1 MNTFLFLLTEAS
13 VAMALFYLVYWFF
26 LRKETC
32 FRANRFYL
40 TGALIL
46 SVLLPLFP
54 LRYTIWVAPGEPSVF
69 EALSEAFHLIRPVAE
84 QPGHPES
91 ETASVPWWLLVYLA
105 GALFLLGRLFFQ
117 TLVLV
122 RMILGSGAE
131 AQGRPAEGKSGLVE
145 NSRYPVPFS
154 FFRYIFINPAIQSG
168 SDLNDIIAHEEVHIR
183 EHHWIDL
190 VIAEIVTALFWF
202 NPFVW
207 WFGRSIRQNHEYLAD
222 EGVLAQGRSLGRY
235 QALLINQLLGVQVV
249 GVTNHLNFSL
259 NETRLKMM
267 KKNKKSKFR
276 AIRLAWALPIVAA
289 LLVAFAEPVYRQM
302 PESNSDPELLLVSGL
317 QGDRKISG
325 VVYAP
330 GGNPL
335 PGAAV
340 VLAGTSTG
348 TITDVNGRF
357 SLQVPSGTGN
367 VLHISFVGYETAQIR
382 TDGPDKEL
390 NVTVNMKEGVFHIDP
405 DKHFVTPPP
414 PPPPP
419 VPSGVK
425 APGTGEDEVFVIVE
439 QMPQYPGG
447 FGKLGQYVD
456 KRVKELKE
464 KAFFDGKDLKGNALI
479 GFTVA
484 ADGKVSGIKV
494 LESDNQAVATAA
506 VELARGMAVWT
517 PGMQRGK
524 AVPANFTLPVRF

>member
-1 MNTFLFLLTEAS
+1 MNTFLFMLTEAS

-40 TGALIL
+40 TGALLL
-46 SVLLPLFP
+46 SVILPLFP
-54 LRYTIWVAPGEPSVF
+54 LRYTVWVVPGEPTVF
-69 EALSEAFHLIRPVAE
+69 EAMSEAFHQIRPVAG
-84 QPGHPES
+84 QQGHTVS
-91 ETASVPWWLLVYLA
+91 GTASVQWWLMVYLA
-105 GALFLLGRLFFQ
+105 GTFFLLGRLFLQ
-117 TLVLV
+117 TLILV
-122 RMILGSGAE
+122 RMILGSVE
-131 AQGRPAEGKSGLVE
+131 ESQSRSGKSGLVE
-145 NSRYPVPFS
+145 NSRYAVPFS
-154 FFRYIFINPAIQSG
+154 FFRYIFINPAVQSG

-190 VIAEIVTALFWF
+190 VIAEILTAVFWF

-222 EGVLAQGRSLGRY
+222 EGVLAQGRNLGRY

-249 GVTNHLNFSL
+249 GITNHLNFSL

-267 KKNKKSKFR
+267 TKNKESKFR
-276 AIRLAWALPIVAA
+276 AIRLAWALPVVAA
-289 LLVAFAEPVYRQM
+289 LLVAFAEPVYQQL
-302 PESNSDPELLLVSGL
+302 PANNSDLESLPVTGL
-317 QGDRKISG
+317 QGEQKISG
-325 VVYAP
+325 IVYAP
-330 GGNPL
+330 DGKPL
-335 PGAAV
+335 HGAAV
-340 VLAGTSTG
+340 VLGGTTTG
-348 TITDVNGRF
+348 TMTDVDGRF
-357 SLQVPSGTGN
+357 SLQVPIRTGN
-367 VLHISFVGYETAQIR
+367 VLYISFVGYETAQVR
-382 TDGPDKEL
+382 ADGPDKEL

-405 DKHFVTPPP
+405 DKHFVAPPP

-419 VPSGVK
+419 IPSSGAK
-425 APGTGEDEVFVIVE
+425 APGAGDDEVFIVVE

-447 FGKLGQYVD
+447 FGELGKYVGN
-456 KRVKELKE
+456 RVKELKE
-464 KAFFDGKDLKGNALI
+464 TAFFEGKELKGNALI

-484 ADGKVSGIKV
+484 ADGKVTGIKV
-494 LESDNQAVATAA
+494 LESDNQPAANAA